1 VGVATA
7 GAEDE
12 DDFAEKLREIHDELT
27 ELNDK
32 AAELSGRI
40 ARNFEELLG

>member
-1 VGVATA
+1 VT
-7 GAEDE
+7 EENE

-32 AAELSGRI
+32 AVELAARI
-40 ARNFEELLG
+40 AENFKELLG